1 MFLVCASGLIAQT
14 HIIYSTSGDS
24 LSGNFSFSGS
34 LATDGT
40 FDFDSGGNPLS
51 VTSIEVTYA
60 TTTSYTLSSS
70 GSLSGS
76 FTMDANLSNGTND
89 FNSSGAPLSSPSF
102 TWTGGSSTGLPNQN
116 DDYTVTDAVV
126 TSMKYDLS
134 SGLRL
139 ALDGTYSIDDDFD
152 PIESGTYTISE
163 GDTSYVSTSAFTNQP
178 IQTDQYVVS
187 GGVLSALKYDLL
199 DGTYDLILKADGTFT
214 LTQDSEEV
222 GSGTYA
228 VAAVPEPSS
237 LALIIG
243 VLSINGVLYR
253 RRRS

>member
-1 MFLVCASGLIAQT
+1 
-14 HIIYSTSGDS
+14 
-24 LSGNFSFSGS
+24 
-34 LATDGT
+34 
-40 FDFDSGGNPLS
+40 
-51 VTSIEVTYA
+51 
-60 TTTSYTLSSS
+60 
-70 GSLSGS
+70 
-76 FTMDANLSNGTND
+76 MDANLSNGTND

-126 TSMKYDLS
+126 TSMKYDL
-134 SGLRL
+134 
-139 ALDGTYSIDDDFD
+139 
-152 PIESGTYTISE
+152 
-163 GDTSYVSTSAFTNQP
+163 
-178 IQTDQYVVS
+178 
-187 GGVLSALKYDLL
+187 L

-243 VLSINGVLYR
+243 VLSISGVLYR
-253 RRRS
+253 RSRS